1 MAGDATMSSLT
12 GMLVIQNANI
22 AVLGKVLQQQQAEGA
37 AAQRMIAAA
46 AVPPKGAAE
55 PGKGGLVDVVA

>member
-1 MAGDATMSSLT
+1 MSSLT

-37 AAQRMIAAA
+37 ATQRMIAAA
-46 AVPPKGAAE
+46 AVPPQGAKE

>member
-1 MAGDATMSSLT
+1 MSSLT

-22 AVLGKVLQQQQAEGA
+22 AVLAKTLQQQQAEGRA
-37 AAQRMIAAA
+37 AVQMIAGS
-46 AVPPKGAAE
+46 AVAPPKGAPE